1 MALISKVVITGVST
15 IPEAGIIL
23 TEPNEPER
31 NNVVDEADPNIYQE
45 IIVSIYLL
53 ENEFLLYKL
62 KGIEFPGY

>member
-23 TEPNEPER
+23 TEPTEPER
-31 NNVVDEADPNIYQE
+31 NNVVDETDPNIYQE

-62 KGIEFPGY
+62 

>member
-31 NNVVDEADPNIYQE
+31 NNVVDEADSNIYQE

-62 KGIEFPGY
+62 

>member
-1 MALISKVVITGVST
+1 VVITGVSA

-53 ENEFLLYKL
+53 EN
-62 KGIEFPGY
+62 

>member
-31 NNVVDEADPNIYQE
+31 NNVVGYQE

-62 KGIEFPGY
+62 YGIEFPGY

>member
-1 MALISKVVITGVST
+1 VVITGVSA

-31 NNVVDEADPNIYQE
+31 NNVVDEADPNIDQE

-53 ENEFLLYKL
+53 ENKFLQKL
-62 KGIEFPGY
+62 INI

>member
-1 MALISKVVITGVST
+1 VVITGVSA

-31 NNVVDEADPNIYQE
+31 NNVVDEADPNIDQE

-62 KGIEFPGY
+62 